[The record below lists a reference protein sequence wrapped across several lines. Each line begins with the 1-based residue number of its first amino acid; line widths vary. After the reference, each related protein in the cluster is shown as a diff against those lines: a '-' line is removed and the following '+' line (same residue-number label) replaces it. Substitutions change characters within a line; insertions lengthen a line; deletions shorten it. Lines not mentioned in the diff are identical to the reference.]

1 MTVTFQVGK
10 VVAAVSTGMLFR
22 HRAVR
27 ACCKSNIDMGRV
39 QARVEADDGASG
51 LVLEADARV
60 GERGL
65 GRGVVLLV
73 AVVEAR

>member
-1 MTVTFQVGK
+1 
-10 VVAAVSTGMLFR
+10 
-22 HRAVR
+22 
-27 ACCKSNIDMGRV
+27 MGRV

-73 AVVEAR
+73 EGKDDLVTGDCVLYFRVNIRAFRVFEAINSQWLLG